1 MRYGRMTKLSA
12 PFRQAIRLGL
22 IAGVVSLSISAVGMA
37 ELFGKRQLISGLL
50 TLGQVIVFLPTVLFA
65 YMQLRKQ
72 DDLRA
77 IPALLQ
83 GFILGVIS
91 ALPLVLLVIVANTVN
106 IREFFPNVS
115 PASIDLLT
123 FNLSTAPGSTLLIFI
138 LGLLGGLT
146 AYLTTLPEK
155 VQAPIFKAVLV
166 VLTVGLF
173 SEILA
178 DRARDLITLRFSRIL
193 FKGKALQ
200 VVFAIILF
208 FATAGLEVFQG
219 SRREATKLRQAA
231 WSDQQAKRYRY
242 GRIAIGAVALL
253 VLPFFLGTY
262 LSEVINNVGIFI
274 LMGLGLN
281 IVVGFAGLLDLGYVA
296 FFAIGSYT
304 MAVLTT
310 QGSLAL
316 GGLTFW
322 QALPICV
329 TLSALAGILLG
340 IPVLRMRGDYLA
352 IVTLG
357 FGEIIRILALS
368 DMLKSLIGG
377 AQGVLRIPK
386 PPFGNISLVQPEQ
399 FYYIVLA
406 GCLLAWFVSWRLSE
420 SRLGRQWMAMR
431 EDEDV
436 AEAMGIRLVTT
447 KLLAF
452 AFGAAFSGLA
462 GALFASKLTSIF
474 PHSFKLEISIN
485 VLALIIIGGIG
496 SLPGVVVGAI
506 ILVGMPEL
514 LREFAEYRLLM
525 YGMLLVVMMLAKPEG
540 FIPSAI
546 RKRELTEFDGEI
558 EPGEAQLEPAG
569 D

>member
-1 MRYGRMTKLSA
+1 MTKLSA
-12 PFRQAIRLGL
+12 PLRQAIRLGL
-22 IAGVVSLSISAVGMA
+22 IAGVVSLSISVVGMA

-50 TLGQVIVFLPTVLFA
+50 TLGQVIVFLPTVMFA
-65 YMQLRKQ
+65 YLQLRKQ
-72 DDLRA
+72 DDLQA

-83 GFILGVIS
+83 GFILGAIS
-91 ALPLVLLVIVANTVN
+91 ALPLALLIIVASAVN
-106 IREFFPNVS
+106 IRDFFPNVS

-123 FNLSTAPGSTLLIFI
+123 FNLSHSLGSAFLILI
-138 LGLLGGLT
+138 LGLLGALT
-146 AYLTTLPEK
+146 AYATTLPEK
-155 VQAPIFKAVLV
+155 IQAPFFKAILV

-178 DRARDLITLRFSRIL
+178 DRARDLITLSFSRIL

-208 FATAGLEVFQG
+208 FATAGLEVFFG
-219 SRREATKLRQAA
+219 SRRETTKMRRAA
-231 WSDQQAKRYRY
+231 WTEQQAKRYRY
-242 GRIAIGAVALL
+242 GRIAVGVGALL
-253 VLPFFLGTY
+253 ILPFFLGTY

-310 QGSLAL
+310 QGSL
-316 GGLTFW
+316 GFSGLNFW

-329 TLSALAGILLG
+329 ALSAFAGILLG

-368 DMLKSLIGG
+368 DLLKPLIGG

-399 FYYIVLA
+399 FYYLVLA

-485 VLALIIIGGIG
+485 VLSLIIIGGIG
-496 SLPGVVVGAI
+496 SLPGVVAGAF

-525 YGMLLVVMMLAKPEG
+525 YGILLVVMMLAKPEG

-546 RKRELTEFDGEI
+546 RKRELTDFEGEI

>member
-1 MRYGRMTKLSA
+1 MNTSINLRKS
-12 PFRQAIRLGL
+12 IRLGL
-22 IAGVVSLSISAVGMA
+22 IAGVVSLSISVVGMA
-37 ELFGKRQLISGLL
+37 ELFGKRQLISELL
-50 TLGQVIVFLPTVLFA
+50 TLGQVIVILPTIMFA
-65 YMQLRKQ
+65 YSLLRNQEIHKP
-72 DDLRA
+72 LSA
-77 IPALLQ
+77 MVK
-83 GFILGVIS
+83 GFTLGIVS
-91 ALPLVLLVIVANTVN
+91 ALPLVLLVFIAGAVD

-115 PASIDLLT
+115 PAAIDLLT
-123 FNLSTAPGSTLLIFI
+123 FDLSPTPGSLVLILV
-138 LGLLGGLT
+138 LGVMGAIT
-146 AYLTTLPEK
+146 AYLITLPEK
-155 VQAPIFKAVLV
+155 IQSPITKALLV

-178 DRARDLITLRFSRIL
+178 DRARDLVSIGFSRIL

-200 VVFAIILF
+200 VLFAAILF
-208 FATAGLEVFQG
+208 LATMGLEFYM
-219 SRREATKLRQAA
+219 SPRRESRAARRAA
-231 WSDQQAKRYRY
+231 WSEDRKKRF
-242 GRIAIGAVALL
+242 RIGSFAALGVLLL
-253 VLPFFLGTY
+253 VTPFFLGTY
-262 LSEVINNVGIFI
+262 LAEVINNVGIFI

-310 QGSLAL
+310 TGEL
-316 GGLTFW
+316 GVVSMTFW
-322 QALPICV
+322 SALPIAV
-329 TLSALAGILLG
+329 ALSAIAGVILG

-368 DMLKSLIGG
+368 DLLKPLIGG

-386 PPFGNISLVQPEQ
+386 PPFFNMSLVQPEQ

-452 AFGAAFSGLA
+452 GVGAAFSGLA

-485 VLALIIIGGIG
+485 VLSLIIIGGIG
-496 SLPGVVVGAI
+496 SLPGVVVGAF
-506 ILVGMPEL
+506 ILVGLPEL

-546 RKRELTEFDGEI
+546 IKRELVTYDGES
-558 EPGEAQLEPAG
+558 EPGEAQLEAVG